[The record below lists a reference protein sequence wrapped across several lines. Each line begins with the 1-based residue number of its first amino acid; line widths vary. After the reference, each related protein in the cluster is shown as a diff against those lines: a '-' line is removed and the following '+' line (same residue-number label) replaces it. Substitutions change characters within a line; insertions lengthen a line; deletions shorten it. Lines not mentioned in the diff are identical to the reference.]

1 MLFFIEILNIVNC
14 MQFYGKEFLY
24 NNIFDS
30 DSVIE
35 FLKEFDEFICVV
47 IKYNNLCVV
56 VLVENINEVY
66 KKVYES
72 DLVLIFGGIVVF
84 NRKVDK
90 DIVEQFKKIFF
101 EIVIVLEFDED
112 VFFILCFKK
121 DLRVLKLVFLEKID
135 IFYDIKFVNGGV
147 LI

>member
-1 MLFFIEILNIVNC
+1 M
-14 MQFYGKEFLY
+14 Y

-90 DIVEQFKKIFF
+90 DIVE
-101 EIVIVLEFDED
+101 
-112 VFFILCFKK
+112 
-121 DLRVLKLVFLEKID
+121 
-135 IFYDIKFVNGGV
+135 
-147 LI
+147 